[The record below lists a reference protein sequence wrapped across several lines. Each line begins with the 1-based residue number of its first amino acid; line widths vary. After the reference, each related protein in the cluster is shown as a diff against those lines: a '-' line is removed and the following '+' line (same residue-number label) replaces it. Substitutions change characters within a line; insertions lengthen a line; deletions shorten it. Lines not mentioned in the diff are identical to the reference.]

1 MLVSLA
7 QLRTIAAMDYSTDVV
22 IAGGGPAGLMTG
34 LLLARAGVEVIVLE
48 KHEDFLRDFRGD
60 TIHPAT
66 QHLLDRIDLLE
77 EFLARDHAD
86 TPRITLSWHGNEL
99 TLAEF
104 THLRTS
110 RATMTFMP
118 QWDFLDL
125 LASAAAELPTFRLL
139 RSTQVDGLLYAG
151 RRVSGVRA
159 SAPGGPVQIHAR
171 LVIGADG
178 RDSTVRRL
186 AGLTPRGRAA
196 AMDVLWF
203 RLPKDT
209 EERYAS
215 LQAGAGLIITLDR
228 GTFLQVAHV
237 IPAGEWTGTERD
249 MARLRRRISTI
260 SPRMGQAVERL
271 QPNDIHL
278 LRVRLEHLR
287 RWYTDGLLCLGDAAH
302 AMSPAGG
309 VGVNL
314 AVQDAVAAAR
324 ILAPVLRER
333 TPRRS
338 DMRRVQRRRG
348 LPARLTQRVQ
358 RMIQPAL
365 LASRGPDEPMPWS
378 LRQLRNHPRLA
389 RLTGRVVG
397 LGFRPEYE
405 APAPAR

>member
-1 MLVSLA
+1 
-7 QLRTIAAMDYSTDVV
+7 MDYSTDTV

-34 LLLARAGVEVIVLE
+34 LLLARAGVDVIVLE

-66 QHLLDRIDLLE
+66 QHLLDRIGLAE

-86 TPRITLSWHGNEL
+86 TERITLSWYGQEL
-99 TLAEF
+99 PLADF
-104 THLRTS
+104 THLPTS

-125 LASAAAELPTFRLL
+125 LASAAAELRTFRLL
-139 RSTQVDGLLYAG
+139 RSTQVDGLLYTG

-159 SAPGGPVQIHAR
+159 TGPEGPVQIRAR

-178 RDSTVRRL
+178 RDSTVRDL
-186 AGLTPRGRAA
+186 AGITPIGRAA

-203 RLPKDT
+203 RLPHDAAGD
-209 EERYAS
+209 YAS
-215 LQAGAGLIITLDR
+215 IQAGAGLIITLDR

-237 IPAGEWTGTERD
+237 IPAGGWAGTD
-249 MARLRRRISTI
+249 ADLARLQRRISTI
-260 SPRMGQAVERL
+260 SPRMGRAVQQL
-271 QPNDIHL
+271 QVEDVHL
-278 LRVRLEHLR
+278 LRVRLERLR
-287 RWYTDGLLCLGDAAH
+287 RWHSDGLLFIGDAAH

-314 AVQDAVAAAR
+314 AIQDAVAAAR
-324 ILAPVLRER
+324 ILAPVLRSR
-333 TPRRS
+333 VPRPGEL
-338 DMRRVQRRRG
+338 RRVQRRRS
-348 LPARLTQRVQ
+348 LPTRLTQRVQ
-358 RMIQPAL
+358 RMMQPAL
-365 LASRGPDEPMPWS
+365 LSSRDRQAPMPWT
-378 LRQLRNHPRLA
+378 LRLLRNHPRLA

-405 APAPAR
+405 APAPMR

>member
-1 MLVSLA
+1 
-7 QLRTIAAMDYSTDVV
+7 
-22 IAGGGPAGLMTG
+22 MTG

-86 TPRITLSWHGNEL
+86 TPRITLSWHGDEL

-125 LASAAAELPTFRLL
+125 LASAAAARPSFRLL
-139 RSTQVDGLLYAG
+139 RSTRVDSLLRTG
-151 RRVSGVRA
+151 PRVSGVEA
-159 SAPGGPVQIHAR
+159 TGPDGPVQIHAQ

-178 RDSTVRRL
+178 RDSAVREL

-203 RLPKDT
+203 RLPKESADDST
-209 EERYAS
+209 AI
-215 LQAGAGLIITLDR
+215 QAGAGLIITLDR
-228 GTFLQVAHV
+228 GSFLQVAHV
-237 IPAGEWTGTERD
+237 IPAGGWSGSEAD
-249 MARLRRRISTI
+249 LAHLQQRIATI
-260 SPRMGQAVERL
+260 NPRMGQAVEKL
-271 QPNDIHL
+271 QPGDVHL
-278 LRVRLEHLR
+278 LRVRLNHLR
-287 RWYTDGLLCLGDAAH
+287 RWYTDGLLCIGDAAH

-314 AVQDAVAAAR
+314 AIQDAVATAR
-324 ILAPVLRER
+324 LLAPVLRMR
-333 TPRRS
+333 GPRRS
-338 DMRRVQRRRG
+338 DLRRVQRRRS
-348 LPARLTQRVQ
+348 LPARLTQQVQ
-358 RMIQPAL
+358 RLMQPAL
-365 LASRGPDEPMPWS
+365 LASGEAGAPMPWS
-378 LRQLRNHPRLA
+378 LRQLHRHPRLA
-389 RLTGRVVG
+389 RITGRIVG
-397 LGFRPEYE
+397 IGFRPEYE
-405 APAPAR
+405 APEPIR

>member
-1 MLVSLA
+1 
-7 QLRTIAAMDYSTDVV
+7 MDYSTDTV

-34 LLLARAGVEVIVLE
+34 LLLARAGVDVIVLE

-66 QHLLDRIDLLE
+66 QHLLDRIGLAE

-86 TPRITLSWHGNEL
+86 TERITLSWYGQEL
-99 TLAEF
+99 PLADF
-104 THLRTS
+104 THLPTS

-125 LASAAAELPTFRLL
+125 LASAAAELRTFRLL
-139 RSTQVDGLLYAG
+139 RSTQVDGLLYTG

-159 SAPGGPVQIHAR
+159 TGPEGPVQIRAR

-178 RDSTVRRL
+178 RDSTVRDL
-186 AGLTPRGRAA
+186 AGITPIGRAA

-203 RLPKDT
+203 RLPHDAAGD
-209 EERYAS
+209 YAS
-215 LQAGAGLIITLDR
+215 IQAGAGLIITLDR

-237 IPAGEWTGTERD
+237 IPAGGWAGTD
-249 MARLRRRISTI
+249 ADLARLQRRISTI
-260 SPRMGQAVERL
+260 SPRMGRAVQQL
-271 QPNDIHL
+271 QVEDVHL
-278 LRVRLEHLR
+278 LRVRLERLR
-287 RWYTDGLLCLGDAAH
+287 RWYSDGLLFIGDAAH

-314 AVQDAVAAAR
+314 AIQDAVAAAR
-324 ILAPVLRER
+324 ILAPVLRSR
-333 TPRRS
+333 VPRPGEL
-338 DMRRVQRRRG
+338 RRVQRRRS
-348 LPARLTQRVQ
+348 LPTRLTQRVQ
-358 RMIQPAL
+358 RMMQPAL
-365 LASRGPDEPMPWS
+365 LSSRDRQAPMPWT
-378 LRQLRNHPRLA
+378 LRLLRNHPRLA

-405 APAPAR
+405 APAPMR

>member
-7 QLRTIAAMDYSTDVV
+7 QLRTISAMDYCTDVV

-34 LLLARAGVEVIVLE
+34 FLLARAGVSVIVLE
-48 KHEDFLRDFRGD
+48 KHDDFLRDFRGD

-66 QHLLDRIDLLE
+66 QHLLDRIGLTED
-77 EFLARDHAD
+77 FLARDHAD
-86 TPRITLSWHGNEL
+86 TPRITLSWHGTEM

-125 LASAAAELPTFRLL
+125 LASAAASLPAFRLL
-139 RSTQVDGLLYAG
+139 RSTRVDSLLRTG
-151 RRVSGVRA
+151 PRVTGVEA
-159 SAPGGPVQIHAR
+159 TGPDGSVQIRAQ

-178 RDSTVRRL
+178 RDSTVRGL

-203 RLPKDT
+203 RLAKDST
-209 EERYAS
+209 GDYAS
-215 LQAGAGLIITLDR
+215 IQAGAGLIITLDR

-237 IPAGEWTGTERD
+237 IPAGGWSGTEED
-249 MARLRRRISTI
+249 MAQLRERITTI
-260 SPRMGQAVERL
+260 SRRMGRAVATL
-271 QPNDIHL
+271 QPRDIHL
-278 LRVRLEHLR
+278 LRVRLERLR
-287 RWYTDGLLCLGDAAH
+287 RWYADGVLCIGDAAH
-302 AMSPAGG
+302 AMSPAAG

-314 AVQDAVAAAR
+314 AIQDAVATAR
-324 ILAPVLRER
+324 ILAPALRRGALR
-333 TPRRS
+333 TR
-338 DMRRVQRRRG
+338 DLRRVQRRRS

-358 RMIQPAL
+358 RALQPAL
-365 LASRGPDEPMPWS
+365 LSSREPEAPMPWT
-378 LRQLRNHPRLA
+378 LRQLHRHPRLA

-397 LGFRPEYE
+397 IGFRPEYE
-405 APAPAR
+405 APPPSP